1 MTKKGFY
8 LCLRVTQYLALLCI
22 IGLGINKKLLYS
34 IYSFFY
40 HLDIAFILFFYH
52 LENNYFVFIIEI
64 TQLVFFK
71 RYKDAISFEESA
83 TWKDWF
89 ESFYK

>member
-34 IYSFFY
+34 IYSFFLSLGY
-40 HLDIAFILFFYH
+40 SIYSFFYH
-52 LENNYFVFIIEI
+52 LENNYY
-64 TQLVFFK
+64 
-71 RYKDAISFEESA
+71 RNNSISIL
-83 TWKDWF
+83 
-89 ESFYK
+89 